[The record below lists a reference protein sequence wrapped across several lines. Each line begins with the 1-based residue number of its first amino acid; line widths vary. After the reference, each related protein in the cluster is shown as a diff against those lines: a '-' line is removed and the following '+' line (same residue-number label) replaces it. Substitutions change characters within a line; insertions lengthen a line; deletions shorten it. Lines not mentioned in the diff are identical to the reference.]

1 MIIYRA
7 ELEDGGGPYYKR
19 DGTSRNPSLPSFIG
33 NTYLYGADSIENLT
47 KLIIQYGFNIEDF
60 LIKKYQSNKIL
71 SYNKN
76 NGHIIFEE
84 E

>member
-7 ELEDGGGPYYKR
+7 ELEDSGGPYYKR
-19 DGTSRNPSLPSFIG
+19 DGTPRDPSLPTFVG
-33 NTYLYGADSIENLT
+33 ETQLYGADSIENLT
-47 KLIIQYGFNIEDF
+47 KLMTQYGFNIEDF

-71 SYNKN
+71 SYNKK
-76 NGHIIFEE
+76 NGRIIFEE